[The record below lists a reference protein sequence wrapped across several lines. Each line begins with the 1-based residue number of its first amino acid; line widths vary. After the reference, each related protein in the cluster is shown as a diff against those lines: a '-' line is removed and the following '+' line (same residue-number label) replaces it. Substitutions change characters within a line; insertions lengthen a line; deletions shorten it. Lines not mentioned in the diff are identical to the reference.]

1 MAKKKMTFEEK
12 LEEAIVKDAPY
23 EVPDN
28 WIWSNVGSISL
39 EIKNGTTI
47 KQNKDEIGI
56 KVTRIESLQNNGID
70 LNRLGTI
77 IETEKIKEQDYYID
91 GDIALSHINSLE
103 HVGKTALID
112 NSLLPLVH
120 GMNLLRIRVN
130 KRMILPKYFQLYTRG
145 YDYKKFVVDRVNR
158 AVNQVSLNQK
168 NLSDVPMPIPPLKE
182 QQRIVD
188 KIESLFEKLD
198 KAKELIEEVRDDFE
212 KRKSAILEKA
222 FRGELTKEWR
232 KNNSVSI
239 YGVSYLNEI
248 SQMRTEIYKKLLNHS
263 KNNKTKRPTK
273 IHDVN
278 LDCIQHEICD
288 TWIKTKL
295 GNVLYD
301 FRYGTSSKSDYSF
314 DGMPVIRI
322 PNLSN
327 GYINHEDMK
336 YLKENDIDMNNKVK
350 SGDLVIIRSNGSAS
364 LVGKTSLITESEDD
378 FAFASYLIRM
388 RPCKVDSK
396 YLYYVLNSISVK
408 EQFYSKSKST
418 SGINN
423 INTEEL
429 GNSIISLPPLEEQK
443 EIVRILDKLLEE
455 ESKIEEL
462 TQLEEQ
468 IELIKKSILAKA
480 FRGQLGT
487 NSEDDESA
495 IELLKE
501 ILNK

>member
-1 MAKKKMTFEEK
+1 MAKKKMTLEEK

-28 WIWSNVGSISL
+28 WINVKLNSIV
-39 EIKNGTTI
+39 KF
-47 KQNKDEIGI
+47 
-56 KVTRIESLQNNGID
+56 
-70 LNRLGTI
+70 
-77 IETEKIKEQDYYID
+77 EK
-91 GDIALSHINSLE
+91 
-103 HVGKTALID
+103 GKKPKILID
-112 NSLLPLVH
+112 DFEDKAIPYVT
-120 GMNLLRIRVN
+120 I
-130 KRMILPKYFQLYTRG
+130 KYFQTKEADQYTFETETNRLCKEDDILIVWDG
-145 YDYKKFVVDRVNR
+145 ARAGLIGTGVKGALGSTLCNIRFDDINKKFMYYYFLSKYDLINSNTKGTGIPHVDPSYLDTLV
-158 AVNQVSLNQK
+158 
-168 NLSDVPMPIPPLKE
+168 LSIPPLKE

-188 KIESLFEKLD
+188 RIESLFEKLD

>member
-198 KAKELIEEVRDDFE
+198 KAKELIEEARDDFE

-222 FRGELTKEWR
+222 FRGELTKKWR
-232 KNNSVSI
+232 LKNNIKFKSQIASKILNDKKNANIKELKDRGEIDLGFSIPEQWEQCILNDISAVDKDSLVDGPFGSNLKTCDYTESGVRLIQLQNIGVGYWKDSNKKFVSEDKAKELSRCI
-239 YGVSYLNEI
+239 ALPGDI
-248 SQMRTEIYKKLLNHS
+248 AIAKMAA
-263 KNNKTKRPTK
+263 PTARATLIPDFEEK
-273 IHDVN
+273 YVIVA
-278 LDCIQHEICD
+278 DCIKLSVDHRVS
-288 TWIKTKL
+288 TK
-295 GNVLYD
+295 
-301 FRYGTSSKSDYSF
+301 
-314 DGMPVIRI
+314 
-322 PNLSN
+322 
-327 GYINHEDMK
+327 YIM
-336 YLKENDIDMNNKVK
+336 YCI
-350 SGDLVIIRSNGSAS
+350 
-364 LVGKTSLITESEDD
+364 
-378 FAFASYLIRM
+378 
-388 RPCKVDSK
+388 
-396 YLYYVLNSISVK
+396 NSPK
-408 EQFYSKSKST
+408 
-418 SGINN
+418 INN
-423 INTEEL
+423 IAERL
-429 GNSIISLPPLEEQK
+429 GKGTTRKRINLGDLKKIPIPLPSFEEQE
-443 EIVRILDKLLEE
+443 EIVRILDSLLEE

-462 TQLEEQ
+462 TKLDDQ

>member
-1 MAKKKMTFEEK
+1 MAKKKMTLEEK

-130 KRMILPKYFQLYTRG
+130 KRIILPKYFQLYTRG

-168 NLSDVPMPIPPLKE
+168 NLSDVPIPIPPLKE

-212 KRKSAILEKA
+212 KRKTAILEKA

-232 KNNSVSI
+232 IKNRTDRCYDVLMHEIKNR
-239 YGVSYLNEI
+239 NEI
-248 SQMRTEIYKKLLNHS
+248 YSKVNKK
-263 KNNKTKRPTK
+263 NKP
-273 IHDVN
+273 N
-278 LDCIQHEICD
+278 FM
-288 TWIKTKL
+288 
-295 GNVLYD
+295 N
-301 FRYGTSSKSDYSF
+301 YG
-314 DGMPVIRI
+314 
-322 PNLSN
+322 
-327 GYINHEDMK
+327 
-336 YLKENDIDMNNKVK
+336 ENDILIDKNLPGNWIKCPVGLICDCIVPGRDKPKSFTGDIPWITIPNVISDYINTNSSELKLSDAEIQEVNAKVIPIKSVIMSCVGRFGISAIVDKSCVINQQLHAFLPYEKLINPKFLMYHIRILRTYMESIATSTTIAYVNK
-350 SGDLVIIRSNGSAS
+350 SGCN
-364 LVGKTSLITESEDD
+364 
-378 FAFASYLIRM
+378 
-388 RPCKVDSK
+388 
-396 YLYYVLNSISVK
+396 
-408 EQFYSKSKST
+408 
-418 SGINN
+418 
-423 INTEEL
+423 
-429 GNSIISLPPLEEQK
+429 SLPINLPPIEEQK

-462 TQLEEQ
+462 TVLEEQ

-487 NSEDDESA
+487 NCEDDENA
-495 IELLKE
+495 LELLKE
-501 ILNK
+501 ILNKE